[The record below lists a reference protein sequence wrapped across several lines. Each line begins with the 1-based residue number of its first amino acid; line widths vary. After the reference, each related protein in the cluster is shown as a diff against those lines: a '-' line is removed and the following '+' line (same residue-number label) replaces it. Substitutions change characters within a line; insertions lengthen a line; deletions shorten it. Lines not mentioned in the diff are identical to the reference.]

1 MNVKRKMGLGKG
13 LSSLLSDT
21 PVETEAVQEE
31 VADSFELPVDAIET
45 NPYQP
50 RMQFDDTA
58 LDELKESIR
67 VQGVIQPIAVR
78 KTGGK
83 YQLISGERRLK
94 ASRMAGLKTIP
105 AYIREASD
113 NQMLELGLI
122 ENVQRENLNPM
133 EIAMAYKRLID
144 ECRLKQ
150 EELAGRVGKD
160 RTTVN
165 NYLRLLSL
173 PEIVQEGLA
182 ARKLSMGHARA
193 LLGVENP
200 DQLVKLYEEVV
211 SRELSVRKVEEMVKS
226 LNAESRQG
234 ISRKSSAPAAP
245 KRFLDSYQQH
255 LGEMFGCKVI
265 VQADAAQRGEIKIP
279 YSSRAELDEIMDKL
293 KN

>member
-1 MNVKRKMGLGKG
+1 MGLGKG
-13 LSSLLSDT
+13 LSSLL
-21 PVETEAVQEE
+21 PEAPAETENVQAEP
-31 VADSFELPVDAIET
+31 DSYELPIDAIET

-50 RMQFDDTA
+50 RTQFDNTS
-58 LDELKESIR
+58 LEELKESIR

-78 KTGGK
+78 KAGDK

-94 ASRMAGLKTIP
+94 ASRLAGLKTIP

-113 NQMLELGLI
+113 GQMLELGLI

-133 EIAMAYKRLID
+133 EIAMAYKRLLD

-173 PEIVQEGLA
+173 PEVVQEGLA

-200 DQLVKLYEEVV
+200 DQLVRLYEEVV
-211 SRELSVRKVEEMVKS
+211 SRELSVRKVEEMVKG
-226 LNAESRQG
+226 LNADSRPVT
-234 ISRKSSAPAAP
+234 RKSSPPPAP
-245 KRFLDSYQQH
+245 KTLLEGYQQS
-255 LGEMFGCKVI
+255 FGAVFGRKVI
-265 VQADAAQRGEIKIP
+265 VQADADNRGEIKIP